1 MSGTIRPTEARIDL
15 RALANNYRRLREVIG
30 PEVGVLAVVK
40 ADAYGLGAVP
50 VSRLLEGL
58 GIKGLGVA
66 TVEEGVELRDAGVRT
81 PVVVMGAAFGRDH
94 RTVIQYDLTPM
105 VGVAGDVEQ
114 FAQAARAAGKIRFG
128 IHVKIDTGMARLG
141 ITVDAFDSFLRLCTR
156 YPTVRVDGL
165 ATHFSSAD
173 HEDPAVTGLQLR
185 RFVECLDRARAMG
198 ADPQV
203 IHAANSAAALR
214 FPNTRFDLVRPGLI
228 LGGALPSRH
237 VSDPGLRPVLSLHTR
252 VNALRQVPAGTP
264 VSYGGTFV
272 TGRPSIIATLPVG
285 YADGYCRRLSNRAQV
300 LVRGQRAPLVGTVCM
315 DLCMVDVTDVPGVKV
330 GQQVTLLGRDG
341 EGAIQPYELA
351 EWAGTIPY
359 EVLCGISHRV
369 PRVYPE
375 SKENLKSA
383 EGAP

>member
-1 MSGTIRPTEARIDL
+1 
-15 RALANNYRRLREVIG
+15 
-30 PEVGVLAVVK
+30 
-40 ADAYGLGAVP
+40 
-50 VSRLLEGL
+50 
-58 GIKGLGVA
+58 
-66 TVEEGVELRDAGVRT
+66 VELRDAGVRA

-156 YPTVRVDGL
+156 YPTIRVDGL

-173 HEDPAVTGLQLR
+173 HEDPAYTGLQLQ

-237 VSDPGLRPVLSLHTR
+237 VEDPGLRPVLSLHTR

-272 TGRPSIIATLPVG
+272 TRRPSIIATLPVG
-285 YADGYCRRLSNRAQV
+285 YADGYCRCLSNRAQV

-330 GQQVTLLGRDG
+330 GQPVTLLGGEG

-359 EVLCGISHRV
+359 EVLCSISHRV

-375 SKENLKSA
+375 SEACLKSA
-383 EGAP
+383 GATP